1 MRLAATKPKVR
12 EAEPL
17 DQMAAPL
24 LRPRQVEEMREQ
36 AKRLD
41 KTIRAAGQSFG
52 GTASVGDT
60 RRALTRVKQQ
70 LDAQA
75 PRKYAEDELDDAVA
89 AERTLREEIQQ
100 GMPTGEEMRK
110 NPPGAVGKHRTWE
123 RRNKR
128 KIQAWQNIRL
138 RLRESGALPDDVDSS
153 DVSNVELLRQHSSPY
168 QLDMHGAQIRG
179 NGKDFYFPDN
189 IEPRNIMS
197 EEERQAAE
205 AGVQAIMR
213 IFRETKDPEKR
224 KAAIARLTEE

>member
-12 EAEPL
+12 EADPL

-24 LRPRQVEEMREQ
+24 LRPRQVEEMQEQ

-41 KTIRAAGQSFG
+41 RSIRAAGQAYG
-52 GTASVGDT
+52 GTSSVGDT
-60 RRALTRVKQQ
+60 RRALSRVKQQ

-75 PRKYAEDELDDAVA
+75 PRKYAQDELDDAVA
-89 AERTLREEIQQ
+89 AEKVLREEIQA

-110 NPPGAVGKHRTWE
+110 NPPGAVGKHMTWE
-123 RRNKR
+123 KRNKR

-138 RLRESGALPDDVDSS
+138 RLRESGALPDSVDSR
-153 DVSNVELLRQHSSPY
+153 DVSNVELLRRHSSSH
-168 QLDMHGAQIRG
+168 QLSMDGAQIAG
-179 NGKDFYFPDN
+179 AGKFYFPDN

-197 EEERQAAE
+197 DEEREAAE

-224 KAAIARLTEE
+224 KAAIARLTEG